1 MPKRIINEQKTSD
14 TSTPPSQKEDPPHD
28 KDNPSPGSDQEEANG
43 AKPPGE
49 QQPPPPK
56 PPEDDGTA
64 PKQDNSILG
73 KVGEAIHKS
82 STAAESLAQELVLQ
96 ASRCGLLLAFGKNIA
111 GHGGFDDWC
120 DSQKFTFSRMSRSKY
135 MRLAD
140 QLCQKGKC
148 KSDLLLTVERGPD
161 GRPSGF
167 RLAEDKL
174 KELVRKVCNNRSLT
188 EVYLDWRIEKKSKTS
203 QPAGQ
208 VRSQAAF
215 NRWVQS
221 LDHAAP
227 LIKSLP
233 EQQRSEVVAKLEAL
247 LRAIKSEGNEAR
259 P

>member
-1 MPKRIINEQKTSD
+1 MRLNKYYICEKWLKTNNKNQQQPR
-14 TSTPPSQKEDPPHD
+14 TTLLRAAIRRKPAAPSHL
-28 KDNPSPGSDQEEANG
+28 
-43 AKPPGE
+43 GE
-49 QQPPPPK
+49 QQNPPPK
-56 PPEDDGTA
+56 PPEDDVTT
-64 PKQDNSILG
+64 PKQDDPLLG
-73 KVGEAIHKS
+73 KVGQAIQES
-82 STAAESLAQELVLQ
+82 SAAAESSAQEVVIQ
-96 ASRCGLLLAFGKNIA
+96 ACTCGLLLAFGKNIA

-167 RLAEDKL
+167 TLAEDKL

-188 EVYLDWRIEKKSKTS
+188 ELYLDWRIEKKSKKS

-215 NRWVQS
+215 KRWVQS

-247 LRAIKSEGNEAR
+247 LRAIKTEGNEAR

>member
-1 MPKRIINEQKTSD
+1 MRKMVKNEQQEPTTAKDNASTGGATEKTSGA
-14 TSTPPSQKEDPPHD
+14 SQL
-28 KDNPSPGSDQEEANG
+28 
-43 AKPPGE
+43 GE
-49 QQPPPPK
+49 QQNPPPK
-56 PPEDDGTA
+56 PPEDDVAT
-64 PKQDNSILG
+64 PKEDDPLLG
-73 KVGEAIHKS
+73 KVGQAIQES
-82 STAAESLAQELVLQ
+82 SAAAESSAQEVVIH
-96 ASRCGLLLAFGKNIA
+96 ACTCGLLLAFGKNIA

-148 KSDLLLTVERGPD
+148 KSDLLLTEERGPD

-167 RLAEDKL
+167 TLAEEKL

-188 EVYLDWRIEKKSKTS
+188 ELYLDWRIEKKSKKP

-208 VRSQAAF
+208 VRSQAALK
-215 NRWVQS
+215 RWVQS

-247 LRAIKSEGNEAR
+247 LRAIKTEGNEAR

>member
-14 TSTPPSQKEDPPHD
+14 TSTPPSQKQDPPHD
-28 KDNPSPGSDQEEANG
+28 KDNPSPGSDQEETSG

-49 QQPPPPK
+49 QQNPLPK
-56 PPEDDGTA
+56 PPEDDVAT
-64 PKQDNSILG
+64 PKEVDPLLG
-73 KVGEAIHKS
+73 KVGQAIQES
-82 STAAESLAQELVLQ
+82 SAAAESSAQEVVIH
-96 ASRCGLLLAFGKNIA
+96 ACTCGLLLAFGKNIA

-167 RLAEDKL
+167 TLAEDKL

-188 EVYLDWRIEKKSKTS
+188 ELYLDWRIEKK
-203 QPAGQ
+203 
-208 VRSQAAF
+208 
-215 NRWVQS
+215 VQKN
-221 LDHAAP
+221 P
-227 LIKSLP
+227 SLP
-233 EQQRSEVVAKLEAL
+233 GKSGARL
-247 LRAIKSEGNEAR
+247 LLSAGCN